1 MPIAPFTPQE
11 PRLRW
16 SFPTTKLGVLAG
28 GIGLLSV
35 AVALVAHQ
43 IGLNFPVVAKYAYQF
58 QGYATYSAVG
68 LFLVA
73 LLALIMH
80 IWLPRRWAIY
90 FYVRKALYAHRFGN
104 PLGLKKGAK
113 LPRLQVKKIGED
125 YLLTIYTAS
134 VTIEKIAAAQSAISS
149 AFRGRLRHYA
159 ATKPDADIASS
170 YLRFTISDVVKDR
183 SITVT
188 STADLLMHRQV
199 TRLAI
204 QSDIYLDLTSSGSM
218 LLAGKTRSGKT
229 TGAIALL
236 LQILSH
242 GADAHGSRV
251 VIVDPK
257 QAELSRL
264 PGVLTL
270 DEAGN
275 PDPIV
280 QGVLDFQ
287 KHIATRQKVLNEL
300 SEQTGRAMKWW
311 DAEMH
316 PSVLFLDE
324 FVALRSM
331 LPARLTKDMTG
342 YSREQFDSALRKIL
356 TMGASAGCF
365 VMLSIA
371 QANAEQLPTMLRD
384 AFSTRIL
391 FRPTLDEGA
400 LMWDRAALTALP
412 PRIYAPGEAWFSSS
426 DGLHD
431 QVTTVRFPRP
441 SPEFEEYGEL
451 ARLLRAYGSA

>member
-11 PRLRW
+11 PRFRW

-28 GIGLLSV
+28 VIGLLSV
-35 AVALVAHQ
+35 ATALVAHQ
-43 IGLNFPVVAKYAYQF
+43 IGVNVPVVAAYAYRL

-73 LLALIMH
+73 LLALIIH
-80 IWLPRRWAIY
+80 IRLPRCWAIY
-90 FYVRKALYAHRFGN
+90 FYARKALYAHRFGN
-104 PLGLKKGAK
+104 PLGLKKGAT

-125 YLLTIYTAS
+125 YQLTIYTAS

-159 ATKPDADIASS
+159 ATKPDADIASTF
-170 YLRFTISDVVKDR
+170 LRFTIADVVKDR
-183 SITVT
+183 SITVS
-188 STADLLMHRQV
+188 STADLLMHKQV

-204 QSDIYLDLTSSGSM
+204 QSDTYLDLTSSGSM

-242 GADAHGSRV
+242 GADAYGSRV

-300 SEQTGRAMKWW
+300 SEQTGRAVKWW
-311 DAEMH
+311 DADMH

-331 LPARLTKDMTG
+331 LPARLTKDMAG

-384 AFSTRIL
+384 AFSTRVL

-426 DGLHD
+426 DGVHD
-431 QVTTVRFPRP
+431 QVTAVRFPRP

-451 ARLLRAYGSA
+451 ARLLRSYGSA